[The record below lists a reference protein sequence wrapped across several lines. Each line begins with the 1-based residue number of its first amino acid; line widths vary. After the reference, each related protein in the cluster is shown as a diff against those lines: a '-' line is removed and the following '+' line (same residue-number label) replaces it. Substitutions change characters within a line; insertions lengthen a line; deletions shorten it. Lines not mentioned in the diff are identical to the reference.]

1 MGGDIGM
8 PGKSQLE
15 EANRLFKQGG
25 SKIFKED
32 L

>member
-1 MGGDIGM
+1 MFGDLGM

-15 EANRLFKQGG
+15 EASHLFKLGG
-25 SKIFKED
+25 SKMFKED

>member
-1 MGGDIGM
+1 MGDNLGM

-15 EANRLFKQGG
+15 EASRLFKQGG
-25 SKIFKED
+25 SKLFKED